1 MTKHRFPPVI
11 PARDTRCHRD
21 LVSLP
26 AAARILDIAPSALW
40 ARRRAFGGRRVQIG
54 TSKNRLYFPAEELI
68 RAAIPLRRD
77 PISVGYRLADL
88 LGVPREEMVDR
99 VVKIL
104 WGDSAEA
111 ITARVGDQEARES
124 YEQGGEHEI
133 QRS

>member
-1 MTKHRFPPVI
+1 M
-11 PARDTRCHRD
+11 
-21 LVSLP
+21 
-26 AAARILDIAPSALW
+26 
-40 ARRRAFGGRRVQIG
+40 QIG

-99 VVKIL
+99 VVEIL

-133 QRS
+133 